1 MNTINGM
8 TFYDALTKFI
18 IGFLITFLWLPG
30 YVNSVFAVGETVQTF
45 LLYGILCFITGFL
58 WQTVY
63 DFCGFLWKFFLCCLD
78 LTLGEISDFFCDITG
93 KSSYYCKCK
102 CGCTCFFCDLIRF
115 IFCDTRN
122 NVVWIKK
129 AKIKVM
135 KERIERCRKSPTN
148 HKYYKAYYENVNDP
162 IGSVKTLEAHE
173 AFLRYM
179 ILLLPLISP
188 IALMVRRVFHLK
200 INCANFLPD
209 LSHCVKMTYVFIGCL
224 LMDLILFYVWR
235 KIQFKIHELVW
246 EANYYKE
253 EINLNPKVS

>member
-1 MNTINGM
+1 MQC
-8 TFYDALTKFI
+8 TFF
-18 IGFLITFLWLPG
+18 FF
-30 YVNSVFAVGETVQTF
+30 
-45 LLYGILCFITGFL
+45 LCFITGFL
-58 WQTVY
+58 CQTVY

-179 ILLLPLISP
+179 IFLLPLISP
-188 IALMVRRVFHLK
+188 IALLAKCICGIKV
-200 INCANFLPD
+200 ININFLPEH
-209 LSHCVKMTYVFIGCL
+209 LNCCEVIK
-224 LMDLILFYVWR
+224 ILFVCIFIDIFLFGIWR

-246 EANYYKE
+246 EAYYY
-253 EINLNPKVS
+253 NN

>member
-1 MNTINGM
+1 MNSINGLN
-8 TFYDALTKFI
+8 FYDALTKFI
-18 IGFLITFLWLPG
+18 IGFLITFLWLPQML
-30 YVNSVFAVGETVQTF
+30 NCAESCCTINLF
-45 LLYGILCFITGFL
+45 LYSIFCFIAGFI
-58 WQTVY
+58 WQMFY
-63 DFCGFLWKFFLCCLD
+63 DICGKLWKVFLCVSDCF
-78 LTLGEISDFFCDITG
+78 LGKFSDCFRSITG

-179 ILLLPLISP
+179 IFLLPLISP